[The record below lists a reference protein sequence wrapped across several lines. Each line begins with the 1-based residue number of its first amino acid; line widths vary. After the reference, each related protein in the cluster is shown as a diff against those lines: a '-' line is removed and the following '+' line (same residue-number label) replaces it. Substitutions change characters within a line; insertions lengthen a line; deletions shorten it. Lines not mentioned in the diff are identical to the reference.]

1 MVPDVGPGGRGREE
15 HRLSDEGQA
24 VDEVAVDEVEV
35 GQAAVERVAPIR
47 AVGVDACTTGW
58 VAVWAA
64 DGRLNARFH
73 KTFAELATAYSHV
86 ACIAVD
92 LPIGLTA
99 AGPRACDKA
108 ARALLGPPRDSSVPP
123 APDPRLLTVPD
134 FAAATARSLG
144 LTQKGVS
151 RQVFNTFPRVA
162 EVDDLMSPLLQTWIV
177 EMHPEVSFQAM
188 AGGAQ
193 MAHSKSTPAG
203 YEERRDLLSRALGIR
218 MPATKLESRDLV
230 PKAAPD
236 EVLDAAAACWTAQRV
251 ADGLAERLPETPEL
265 DRRGRRMEIV
275 F

>member
-1 MVPDVGPGGRGREE
+1 MHEDIDEPNEPEE
-15 HRLSDEGQA
+15 GEQSHI
-24 VDEVAVDEVEV
+24 
-35 GQAAVERVAPIR
+35 ERQRAEQVAPIR
-47 AVGVDACTTGW
+47 AVGVDACKTGW
-58 VAVWAA
+58 VAVWVA
-64 DGRLNARFH
+64 DGRLHARFH
-73 KTFAELATAYSHV
+73 KTFGELAAAYPHV

-123 APDPRLLTVPD
+123 APDPRLLTVAD
-134 FAAATARSLG
+134 FAAATARSLA

-151 RQVFNTFPRVA
+151 RQVFNTFPRVV
-162 EVDDLMSPLLQTWIV
+162 EVDDLMTPLLQTWIV
-177 EMHPEVSFQAM
+177 EMHPEVSFRAM
-188 AGGAQ
+188 AGGTP

-203 YEERRDLLSRALGIR
+203 YEERREHLAHALGIR

-236 EVLDAAAACWTAQRV
+236 EVLDATAAFWTAQRV

>member
-1 MVPDVGPGGRGREE
+1 VAPARPYNGGM
-15 HRLSDEGQA
+15 D
-24 VDEVAVDEVEV
+24 DEVDGIDESSA
-35 GQAAVERVAPIR
+35 GQESGDGERALIDERRAPGRSVPIR
-47 AVGVDACTTGW
+47 AVGVDACRGGW
-58 VAVWAA
+58 VAVWVA
-64 DGRLNARFH
+64 DGRLNARVH
-73 KTFAELATAYSHV
+73 KTFAELATAYPHV

-92 LPIGLTA
+92 IPIGLSS
-99 AGPRACDKA
+99 AGARACDKA
-108 ARALLGPPRDSSVPP
+108 ARALLGPPRDSSVLP

-134 FAAATARSLG
+134 FAAATARSMA

-151 RQVFNTFPRVA
+151 RQVFPRVV
-162 EVDDLMSPLLQTWIV
+162 EVDDLMTPLLQGWVV
-177 EMHPEVSFQAM
+177 EMHPEVSFRAM
-188 AGGAQ
+188 AGGTA

-203 YEERRDLLSRALGIR
+203 YEERRELLARTLGIR

-236 EVLDAAAACWTAQRV
+236 EVLDATAAAWTAQRV